1 MPRAPIG
8 DPAMSATERTH
19 RHRDRLREKRVEH
32 QRITETYFG
41 GRPPLSQ
48 KERRR
53 LVREMAWLIYPE

>member
-1 MPRAPIG
+1 VIVC
-8 DPAMSATERTH
+8 
-19 RHRDRLREKRVEH
+19 EKRVEH